1 MNKKVIITIVILV
14 LLVIGLGG
22 YIAYDKIY
30 LNYFNEESAKTT
42 INEVTLDVNDLFEV
56 GKVLEKLDNA
66 YGDNNST
73 YFGYLYDLKK
83 RVNKVSELGKDELT
97 YAAIHDEIIFS
108 GTEQKLPATKVKN
121 NMNEMFGSNTKYNEA
136 TITAGTSYI
145 FNYDDVTKSYIYTV
159 PVLTTIYSPTYIV
172 RNIST
177 SVEDGKIIITRKAF
191 YVEYER
197 SGDGTYTSA
206 TIYKSKNKNNKLI
219 TLSLKNGLLSVDE
232 VFAKTSSKM
241 NTYIYT
247 FTEDVGGYKLYQ
259 IERK

>member
-1 MNKKVIITIVILV
+1 MNKKVVITIVILV
-14 LLVIGLGG
+14 LLVLGLGG
-22 YIAYDKIY
+22 YLAYDKIY
-30 LNYFNEESAKTT
+30 LKFFNEESTKTT
-42 INEVTLDVNDLFEV
+42 INEVSLDVNDLFEV
-56 GKVLEKLDNA
+56 GVALNKLDNA
-66 YGDNNST
+66 YGDSNST
-73 YFGYLYDLKK
+73 YFGYIYELKK
-83 RVNKVSELGKDELT
+83 RVNKVSELGQNELT
-97 YAAIHDEIIFS
+97 YAAIHNEIIKS
-108 GTEQKLPATKVKN
+108 GLGQKLSDTKVKN
-121 NMNEMFGSNTKYNEA
+121 NMNELFGSNSKYKP
-136 TITAGTSYI
+136 TSIVAGTSYI
-145 FNYDDVTKSYIYTV
+145 FNYDDVTKSYIYAI
-159 PVLTTIYSPTYIV
+159 PAPTTIYSPTYIV

-191 YVEYER
+191 YVEYEQ

-206 TIYKSKNKNNKLI
+206 TIYKSKNKSNKLI